1 MKTFDI
7 GIPNLWLLLRPVSH
21 TSYPATRTIR
31 YEHGKRS
38 EGKWKRIEVGS
49 SDHSCREW
57 LGGLYVHLPI
67 DHQPSNIY
75 YSKISTHLYQGNISY
90 KDFLSDFVVFHRQWE
105 ATPSGNWTRR
115 LIPHIETWV
124 KRTHGEL
131 DYFLTQLMSG
141 HGNYA
146 AYLHRF
152 GIMDSGE
159 CAICQVEET
168 PEHKFFECKATENHR
183 RKLEKTAGRATPE
196 KGANAQESTTEISQA
211 D

>member
-1 MKTFDI
+1 M
-7 GIPNLWLLLRPVSH
+7 
-21 TSYPATRTIR
+21 
-31 YEHGKRS
+31 
-38 EGKWKRIEVGS
+38 
-49 SDHSCREW
+49 
-57 LGGLYVHLPI
+57 HLPI

-196 KGANAQESTTEISQA
+196 NLVAILTRSPEHWGEVARWAKTVLGEGITPAAPRTLTKAQLEAIPANGEI
-211 D
+211 

>member
-1 MKTFDI
+1 MR
-7 GIPNLWLLLRPVSH
+7 L
-21 TSYPATRTIR
+21 
-31 YEHGKRS
+31 
-38 EGKWKRIEVGS
+38 KWKPDSTEVWQ
-49 SDHSCREW
+49 RE
-57 LGGLYVHLPI
+57 
-67 DHQPSNIY
+67 
-75 YSKISTHLYQGNISY
+75 
-90 KDFLSDFVVFHRQWE
+90 WE
-105 ATPSGNWTRR
+105 ATPNGNWTRR

-152 GIMDSGE
+152 DIIDSGE

-183 RKLEKTAGRATPE
+183 KKLEETAGRVTPE
-196 KGANAQESTTEISQA
+196 NLVAILTRSPEHWKEVARWAKSVLGKE
-211 D
+211 